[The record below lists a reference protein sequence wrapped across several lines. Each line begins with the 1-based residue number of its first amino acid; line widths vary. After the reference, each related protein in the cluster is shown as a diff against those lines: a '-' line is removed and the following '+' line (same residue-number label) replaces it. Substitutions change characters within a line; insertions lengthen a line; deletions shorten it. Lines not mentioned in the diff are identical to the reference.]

1 MCKKVNNV
9 TYIIIMHEP
18 TDSELADFLLW
29 KEFTKDID
37 PMRQIDWQK
46 SQNKISAKDKKE
58 RKLKNTPSETIPVT
72 IKPPTKAPA
81 HAIHF
86 QLDRRTDEKLRKG
99 KMPID
104 GTLDLHGL
112 NQTQAHSALE
122 NAVLRAASQQK
133 RCLLVITGKGKT
145 GKSGDDWLTPSTGV
159 LKSRVPQWLS
169 VSPLSYHVLKYTPA
183 QPQHGGSGALYVY
196 LRRQR

>member
-1 MCKKVNNV
+1 MSD
-9 TYIIIMHEP
+9 P

-37 PMRQIDWQK
+37 PMRQMNWEREQG
-46 SQNKISAKDKKE
+46 KISSKSTKE
-58 RKLKNTPSETIPVT
+58 NKLKNTYSESIPAMV
-72 IKPPTKAPA
+72 KPLEKVADQA
-81 HAIHF
+81 AIHF
-86 QLDRRTDEKLRKG
+86 QLDRRTDDKLRKG

-112 NQTQAHSALE
+112 NQTQAHAALE
-122 NAVLRAASQQK
+122 NAVLRASAQKK
-133 RCLLVITGKGKT
+133 RCLLIITGKGKT
-145 GKSGDDWLTPSTGV
+145 GKSSEDWLTPSTGI
-159 LKSRVPQWLS
+159 LKTRVPQWLS
-169 VSPLSYHVLKYTPA
+169 ISPLSYHVLKYVQA